1 MSRSATFPFSALG
14 AAAAIWPWVVACS
27 GPVAPTAGPCDIAS
41 STGPWTVAYSAVPP
55 PLIES
60 RAHDIAGGFVVGSGR
75 FADGA
80 EANFLLTPTREVIRL
95 APGPGDDAT
104 EAFRVNRHGTVLGH
118 SYQSSGQRANGTVIW
133 HFRGPP
139 EAAPAPGITPIDI
152 NDEGVVVGS
161 AVFGGQIHAARWRP
175 GLPIEDISSHLPPP
189 ELETAAAINN
199 HGAIVGFGSTG
210 SAGGENPF
218 LWTEQAGFERLGPSP
233 GNPQW
238 THAEAINDCGVVAG
252 ESLYQPSGFLRPWRW
267 ERRSGFTLLPV
278 PAGAGSVFVAGIDST
293 GVVFGNVGIG
303 DVVHGFTTHPY
314 AWQANGYATLPE
326 NGLETY
332 IWGVDQCGSVAAEA
346 TSVGN
351 GGTLFAPI
359 FLWSAPCGH

>member
-1 MSRSATFPFSALG
+1 MNRPATVPLRAF
-14 AAAAIWPWVVACS
+14 AAAAAMWPWVVACS

-60 RAHDIAGGFVVGSGR
+60 RTYDIAGGFIVGSGR
-75 FADGA
+75 FSDGA
-80 EANFLLTPTREVIRL
+80 EANFLLTPAREVIRL

-139 EAAPAPGITPIDI
+139 EAAPAPGITPIGI
-152 NDEGVVVGS
+152 NDDGVVVGS

-175 GLPIEDISSHLPPP
+175 GLPIEDISSPLPPP

-210 SAGGENPF
+210 SAGGETPF
-218 LWTEQAGFERLGPSP
+218 LWTEIAGYERLGHPP

-252 ESLYQPSGFLRPWRW
+252 ESLYQPS
-267 ERRSGFTLLPV
+267 
-278 PAGAGSVFVAGIDST
+278 GSVFVAGIDST

-314 AWQANGYATLPE
+314 AWSANGYTTLPE
-326 NGLETY
+326 NGLQTY

-346 TSVGN
+346 TRVGN

-359 FLWSAPCGH
+359 LLWSAPCGP